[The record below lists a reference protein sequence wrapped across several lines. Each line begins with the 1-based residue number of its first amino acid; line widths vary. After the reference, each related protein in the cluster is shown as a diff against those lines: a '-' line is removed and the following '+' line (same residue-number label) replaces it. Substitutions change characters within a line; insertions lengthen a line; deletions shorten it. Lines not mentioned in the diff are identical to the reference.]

1 MDEGNFESR
10 LSGEYG
16 ADLSSLKQTLG
27 HPGGVHGDNMYLIA
41 RLTSLPEVFNV
52 LEFGSGLSSLVFGKI
67 KERTGKNMVSLEDH
81 PHWVDVAN
89 NALSSLGLEHRVTGT
104 RCDPDL
110 CPKFSDDF
118 QVVFVDGNIFH
129 NFSHDEY
136 PGDQVC
142 KPDSVSNKYVG
153 RFGACFYYEENLRN
167 AVLIFDDAEFLVED
181 VKKHVVEI
189 GRDPAEIIVFNPT
202 GRSNRHQHISL
213 PEQHKE
219 IYRQVIE
226 ELANL

>member
-1 MDEGNFESR
+1 MDEGGYESK
-10 LSGEYG
+10 LSEECG
-16 ADLSSLKQTLG
+16 AKLSSLKQALG
-27 HPGGVHGDNMYLIA
+27 HCGGVHGDNMYLIA
-41 RLTSLPEVFNV
+41 RLTSLPEVSNV

-89 NALSSLGLEHRVTGT
+89 NALSSLGMEHRVTGT
-104 RCDPDL
+104 RCDPSL
-110 CPKFSDDF
+110 CPDFEEDF

-129 NFSHDEY
+129 NFNHDEY

-142 KPDSVSNKYVG
+142 KPDSVPHKYVG

-167 AVLIFDDAEFLVED
+167 AVLIFDDAESLVQD

-213 PEQHKE
+213 PEQNKE
-219 IYRQVIE
+219 IYRQLIE
-226 ELANL
+226 EVANL